1 VKRQEPVSD
10 SSETPFDSIEGSHE
24 YVALLTQALA
34 DARRE
39 IEETLA
45 AEAEDL
51 PRRKQALLL
60 ISFKLAKL
68 DTHLRASRIILND
81 LRTLRRLLLN
91 EREPAEDKTAGEST

>member
-1 VKRQEPVSD
+1 MEAQESVSN
-10 SSETPFDSIEGSHE
+10 SPETPFDSIEGSHE
-24 YVALLTQALA
+24 YVALLTEALA

-39 IEETLA
+39 IEQAIA
-45 AEAEDL
+45 AESGDL

-60 ISFKLAKL
+60 ISYKLAKL

-91 EREPAEDKTAGEST
+91 ERELAEDKTAAGSI

>member
-1 VKRQEPVSD
+1 MEAQEPVSD
-10 SSETPFDSIEGSHE
+10 SPETPFDSIEGSHE
-24 YVALLTQALA
+24 YVALLMQALA

-39 IEETLA
+39 IGEAIA
-45 AEAEDL
+45 AEAGDL

-60 ISFKLAKL
+60 ISYKLAKL

-91 EREPAEDKTAGEST
+91 EREPADDKTAAEST